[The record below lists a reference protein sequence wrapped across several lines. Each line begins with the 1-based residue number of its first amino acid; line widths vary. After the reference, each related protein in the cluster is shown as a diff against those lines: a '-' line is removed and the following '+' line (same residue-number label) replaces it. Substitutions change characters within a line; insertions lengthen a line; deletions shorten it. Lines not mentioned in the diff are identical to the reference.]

1 MTTTTLTGFY
11 SELLCCYFRAVS
23 TTLFVVICDCLQVAA
38 DLQNPG
44 NRNEVHTENLPSDGC
59 MGTSAL
65 LPPSLAFPLHIDGK
79 GGLITIAAPH
89 IPDVAAA
96 TANFFANV
104 QDPKASIITTY
115 NFLLGQASFWILRIS
130 DFIYSWQ
137 LELIARS
144 VPASFLRCPRA
155 STWDI

>member
-1 MTTTTLTGFY
+1 MIIYRLLLTHKIQGIVTRFTLKTFPQTDVWVRLH
-11 SELLCCYFRAVS
+11 SCP
-23 TTLFVVICDCLQVAA
+23 Q
-38 DLQNPG
+38 
-44 NRNEVHTENLPSDGC
+44 
-59 MGTSAL
+59 
-65 LPPSLAFPLHIDGK
+65 SLAFPLHIDGK

-137 LELIARS
+137 LELIAWS
-144 VPASFLRCPRA
+144 IPASFLRCPHA